1 MGRKRGG
8 EMANQDA
15 MDIIKANQNLEAY
28 QERINSLEAQLEELR
43 ANRFPL
49 CPICGKQVAII
60 CPDDLD
66 RIRAKAEQAEKEL
79 EDERLD
85 CDMIR
90 KDRNNLEAQ
99 LEEQSK
105 RAFEY
110 HFEWESACNRERG
123 RIEDVKDLTAQ
134 LEEANTIIARQLS
147 FIAGQKLE
155 LEEMKDEKKLTDVI
169 IRGTTFETVKNLQ
182 SQNTTLHGMID
193 EAEAQNARFRN
204 ALEKIA
210 EDYESDDSSVNEA
223 KVLDARIEI
232 AKSALQLSNQG
243 ESK

>member
-1 MGRKRGG
+1 MGRKMGG
-8 EMANQDA
+8 TMPDLSYW
-15 MDIIKANQNLEAY
+15 MSRCD
-28 QERINSLEAQLEELR
+28 ELT
-43 ANRFPL
+43 
-49 CPICGKQVAII
+49 
-60 CPDDLD
+60 
-66 RIRAKAEQAEKEL
+66 
-79 EDERLD
+79 
-85 CDMIR
+85 
-90 KDRNNLEAQ
+90 AQ

-110 HFEWESACNRERG
+110 HAEWESACNRERG

-134 LEEANTIIARQLS
+134 
-147 FIAGQKLE
+147 

-193 EAEAQNARFRN
+193 EVEAQNARFRN

-210 EDYESDDSSVNEA
+210 RDYESDDPYVNEA
-223 KVLDARIEI
+223 KVLDERIEI

-243 ESK
+243 DGK